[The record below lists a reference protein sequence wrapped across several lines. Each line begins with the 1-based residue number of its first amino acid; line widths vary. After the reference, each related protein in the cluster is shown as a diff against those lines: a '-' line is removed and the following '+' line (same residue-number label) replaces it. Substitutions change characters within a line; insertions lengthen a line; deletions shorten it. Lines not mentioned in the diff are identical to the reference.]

1 MLAKS
6 TTDGIRALLELAT
19 VPERW
24 RSGPELAA
32 AQQLPEPMLEQL
44 LLRLRRAG
52 VVVARRGRLG
62 GYRLARPAAE
72 IRLATVIAALQA
84 PKHQRNPGLAASAAE
99 QVTQALEARLERAV
113 GRALEELSLEE
124 LLFDLRSAEA
134 CRDGDAGLLLG

>member
-24 RSGPELAA
+24 RSAPELAA

-62 GYRLARPAAE
+62 GYRLARPAGD

-84 PKHQRNPGLAASAAE
+84 PAPQRDPELAASAAE
-99 QVTQALEARLERAV
+99 QVTQALERRLERAM
-113 GRALEELSLEE
+113 GRTLEELSLEE